1 MGALANSLPLLFIRT
16 PNLRNT
22 CLGDELGEAH
32 HSPRRHTLKSWIW
45 STNECEK
52 LLARPTRSTPSNRIL
67 ISKAKEILFRIT
79 FADGEELDIDGL
91 ELGRG
96 KTRAALD
103 HLEKRHGRVRTMTRL

>member
-1 MGALANSLPLLFIRT
+1 
-16 PNLRNT
+16 
-22 CLGDELGEAH
+22 
-32 HSPRRHTLKSWIW
+32 
-45 STNECEK
+45 
-52 LLARPTRSTPSNRIL
+52 L

-79 FADGEELDIDGL
+79 FADGEELDIDGV